1 MCFQRDLDKFA
12 ELGGFI
18 CLRYET
24 RVKFRRMSVG
34 LSGSLLQ
41 LLARTLA
48 GVLLFAQLV
57 TAAHACALAA
67 HAMPAQV
74 AVAPSQH
81 CHEEP
86 GSPDPGALC
95 ARHCSADEQ
104 SPSASTPG
112 VAPMPAIAVLVVP
125 PLAPEQLASAN
136 GIASASDIAPAT
148 DPPPAILFH
157 AFRS

>member
-1 MCFQRDLDKFA
+1 MVPGVSR
-12 ELGGFI
+12 
-18 CLRYET
+18 
-24 RVKFRRMSVG
+24 
-34 LSGSLLQ
+34 SLLRI
-41 LLARTLA
+41 LARTLA

-57 TAAHACALAA
+57 TAAHACGLAV

-74 AVAPSQH
+74 AVADSQH
-81 CHEEP
+81 CHEAP
-86 GSPDPGALC
+86 GAPDPGALC

-104 SPSASTPG
+104 SPSTSTPA

-125 PLAPEQLASAN
+125 PLAPAQLASAN

>member
-1 MCFQRDLDKFA
+1 MIPCVSR
-12 ELGGFI
+12 
-18 CLRYET
+18 
-24 RVKFRRMSVG
+24 
-34 LSGSLLQ
+34 SLLRF
-41 LLARTLA
+41 LARTIA

-67 HAMPAQV
+67 HAVPAQV
-74 AVAPSQH
+74 PVAQAHH
-81 CHEEP
+81 CHEAIDA
-86 GSPDPGALC
+86 PDPGALC

-112 VAPMPAIAVLVVP
+112 VAPMPAIAVLIVP
-125 PLAPEQLASAN
+125 MLAPAQLASAN
-136 GIASASDIAPAT
+136 GIGSASDFAPAT

>member
-1 MCFQRDLDKFA
+1 MVPGISL
-12 ELGGFI
+12 
-18 CLRYET
+18 
-24 RVKFRRMSVG
+24 
-34 LSGSLLQ
+34 SLLRF
-41 LLARTLA
+41 LARTLA

-67 HAMPAQV
+67 HAMPAQA
-74 AVAPSQH
+74 AVVVSHH
-81 CHEEP
+81 CHEAA
-86 GSPDPGALC
+86 GAPDPGALC

-125 PLAPEQLASAN
+125 PLAPAQLAAAN

>member
-1 MCFQRDLDKFA
+1 MVPGIPRPL
-12 ELGGFI
+12 
-18 CLRYET
+18 LR
-24 RVKFRRMSVG
+24 
-34 LSGSLLQ
+34 

-67 HAMPAQV
+67 HAMPAQA
-74 AVAPSQH
+74 AVASHH
-81 CHEEP
+81 CHEAA
-86 GSPDPGALC
+86 GAPDPGALC

-125 PLAPEQLASAN
+125 PLAPAQLAAAN
-136 GIASASDIAPAT
+136 GIAVASAIAPAT

>member
-1 MCFQRDLDKFA
+1 MIPGIPR
-12 ELGGFI
+12 
-18 CLRYET
+18 
-24 RVKFRRMSVG
+24 
-34 LSGSLLQ
+34 SLLRF
-41 LLARTLA
+41 LARTLA

-67 HAMPAQV
+67 HAMPVQ
-74 AVAPSQH
+74 AVAQSH
-81 CHEEP
+81 RCHEAP
-86 GSPDPGALC
+86 GAPDPGALC

-112 VAPMPAIAVLVVP
+112 VAPMPAIAVLIVP
-125 PLAPEQLASAN
+125 MLAPAQLASAN
-136 GIASASDIAPAT
+136 GIGSASDFAPAT